1 MIKIK
6 GDKKLI
12 ANLKD
17 FRIDLDKAVDKA
29 LMVVGFAVE
38 AEAKKS
44 IKQPS
49 QGKTVTKGT
58 IKHVQSLEGH
68 APNTDTG
75 RLIGSIMTVGIK
87 GKQRAFVGTNVEYGP
102 ILEFTHN
109 RPWLEPAKNKKEK
122 FFGDIMRQ
130 TVNEQ
135 IKQAGEI

>member
-1 MIKIK
+1 MIEIK
-6 GDKKLI
+6 GDKQLI

-17 FRIDLDKAVDKA
+17 FKVDLNAALDKAVMLVA
-29 LMVVGFAVE
+29 FSVE

-49 QGKTVTKGT
+49 QGKAVKRGTVTH
-58 IKHVQSLEGH
+58 IQSLEGQ

-75 RLIGSIMTVGIK
+75 RLIGSVMTVGIK
-87 GKQRAFVGTNVEYGP
+87 GKQTAFVGTNVKYGP

-109 RPWLEPAKNKKEK
+109 RPWLEPAKDKKLSLFSGTIRK
-122 FFGDIMRQ
+122 

-135 IKQAGEI
+135 IKQAGKI

>member
-17 FRIDLDKAVDKA
+17 FKGDLNSALDKAVMLVA
-29 LMVVGFAVE
+29 FSIE

-49 QGKTVTKGT
+49 QGKAVKRGKQTH
-58 IKHVQSLEGH
+58 IQSLPGQ
-68 APNTDTG
+68 APNTDGG
-75 RLIGSIMTVGIK
+75 RLIGSVMTVGIK
-87 GKQRAFVGTNVEYGP
+87 GKQTAFVGTNVEYGP

-109 RPWLEPAKNKKEK
+109 RPWLEPAKNKKLGLFHGTIRK
-122 FFGDIMRQ
+122 

-135 IKQAGEI
+135 IKQAGKI